1 MRESP
6 FLELV
11 SVWTSISPEEQLEAL
26 LAHRG
31 LVNAVEPGLWEQLR
45 DQRKEQEEAARE
57 QRKIDL
63 ETARAEA
70 AEAKAIAK
78 AERKAAAEIARRQR
92 AIPVEIRRIERSLK
106 GHAYR
111 DKRQENKLEK
121 TREKLAKHFINQI
134 KRNPNV

>member
-6 FLELV
+6 YLELV

-78 AERKAAAEIARRQR
+78 AERKAASDLARRQR
-92 AIPVEIRRIERSLK
+92 AIPVEIRKIENSLCRLD
-106 GHAYR
+106 YR
-111 DKRQENKLEK
+111 DGVQQRRLEK
-121 TREKLAKHFINQI
+121 TREKLAKHFIKQI